1 MSARLI
7 AKVVAFRHFYLR
19 NGRAARS
26 NLGLMSNQHVHKYCI
41 ALSPERHHGPW
52 HTAVFTGWSYLPL
65 VTREA
70 TTSFITLSLSPS
82 RGGSI
87 VMSLYSCR
95 PKNGEMRGN
104 ARQRPKHDEYCVT
117 SFGLRRP
124 WHFAAVEG
132 VVSSATGAAPRSPI
146 EKPRETDEAV

>member
-7 AKVVAFRHFYLR
+7 EKSCCTCHFYLR
-19 NGRAARS
+19 NGRAAR
-26 NLGLMSNQHVHKYCI
+26 SNQHVHKYCI

-52 HTAVFTGWSYLPL
+52 RTAVFTGRSSRLPP
-65 VTREA
+65 VTRGA
-70 TTSFITLSLSPS
+70 MTSLITLSLSPS

-87 VMSLYSCR
+87 VTSLYSCR
-95 PKNGEMRGN
+95 PKNGGMRGN

-146 EKPRETDEAV
+146 EKPRETDDRR

>member
-7 AKVVAFRHFYLR
+7 AKVVVFRHFYLR
-19 NGRAARS
+19 NGRAAR
-26 NLGLMSNQHVHKYCI
+26 SNQHVHKYCI

-52 HTAVFTGWSYLPL
+52 HTAVFTGRSSHLPP
-65 VTREA
+65 VTRGA
-70 TTSFITLSLSPS
+70 MTSLITLSLSPS

-87 VMSLYSCR
+87 VTSLYSCR
-95 PKNGEMRGN
+95 PKNGGMRGN

-117 SFGLRRP
+117 SFGPRRP
-124 WHFAAVEG
+124 RHFAAVEG

-146 EKPRETDEAV
+146 EKPRETDDRR

>member
-7 AKVVAFRHFYLR
+7 AKVVVFRHFYLR

-26 NLGLMSNQHVHKYCI
+26 NQHVHKYCF

-52 HTAVFTGWSYLPL
+52 HTAVFTGRSSHLSP

-70 TTSFITLSLSPS
+70 TTSLITLSLSPS

-87 VMSLYSCR
+87 VTSLYSCR
-95 PKNGEMRGN
+95 ARERRN
-104 ARQRPKHDEYCVT
+104 AGKRASKAKARRV
-117 SFGLRRP
+117 LRHLLRSSS
-124 WHFAAVEG
+124 AVALCCSGG
-132 VVSSATGAAPRSPI
+132 VVSSAAGTGPRSPI
-146 EKPRETDEAV
+146 EKPRETDDRR